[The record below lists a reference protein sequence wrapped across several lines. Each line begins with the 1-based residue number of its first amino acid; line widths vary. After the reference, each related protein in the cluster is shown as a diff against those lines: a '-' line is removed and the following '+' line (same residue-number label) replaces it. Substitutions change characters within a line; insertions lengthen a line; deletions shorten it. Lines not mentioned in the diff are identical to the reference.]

1 MRDEAL
7 DLDALLHPARAYA
20 HPKDVV
26 HDPDLTL
33 YEKRAILASW
43 ASDACAVDAMPALRQ
58 FPHDALPVQ
67 FDDVMDALR
76 ELDRLGEALSEA
88 APGAQAE
95 RSPARRARPGGNRT
109 GGAGRAPDHGP
120 AA

>member
-33 YEKRAILASW
+33 YEKRAVLASW
-43 ASDACAVDAMPALRQ
+43 ASDACAVDAAPALRQ
-58 FPHDALPVQ
+58 LAQSARPVQ

-76 ELDRLGEALSEA
+76 ELDRLAGEPP
-88 APGAQAE
+88 PGA
-95 RSPARRARPGGNRT
+95 RRRPAGRT
-109 GGAGRAPDHGP
+109 LPWEDRGGGAGRTSDHGP
-120 AA
+120 AL